1 MEMPSIYIGISTGF
15 STIIHRL
22 LTELNAGKSLMV
34 VVEGGRGL
42 SYPGGG
48 GGGGGSIPLSTHL

>member
-15 STIIHRL
+15 STIIHCL

-34 VVEGGRGL
+34 VVDGGERAEL
-42 SYPGGG
+42 SGGG
-48 GGGGGSIPLSTHL
+48 EASPCPPTCSS